1 MNRKKILILAVVAAQ
16 ALLLALT
23 AIWRLRDR
31 ESSYIDYSPDMLSM
45 AQELESG
52 LEVKEGVASIAPADQ
67 GKNRRIYTP
76 EFNLDRGVYAV
87 SVQYR
92 STTPYASSLGCRS
105 MAVCDDEYPW
115 IFSESLLLTSRD
127 VSAEYFVYVRKD
139 NTGVKIKNVLEDG
152 YFDTVHIDNITVR
165 YLNRRSAVKDVVM
178 LLLLFAAVDFPLYLY
193 LFCSGKGSIGHVIT
207 IK

>member
-115 IFSESLLLTSRD
+115 IFPSRC
-127 VSAEYFVYVRKD
+127 F
-139 NTGVKIKNVLEDG
+139 
-152 YFDTVHIDNITVR
+152 
-165 YLNRRSAVKDVVM
+165 
-178 LLLLFAAVDFPLYLY
+178 
-193 LFCSGKGSIGHVIT
+193 
-207 IK
+207 